1 MRDTVRNRSRRIF
14 NYHDCELTGISASQ
28 AGKESEALLEKSS
41 YLEMV
46 EYREEESL
54 EISVEEQDG
63 RLAIEEEEIGRLD
76 DALFGIAEVRDTD

>member
-41 YLEMV
+41 
-46 EYREEESL
+46 
-54 EISVEEQDG
+54 SVEEQDG